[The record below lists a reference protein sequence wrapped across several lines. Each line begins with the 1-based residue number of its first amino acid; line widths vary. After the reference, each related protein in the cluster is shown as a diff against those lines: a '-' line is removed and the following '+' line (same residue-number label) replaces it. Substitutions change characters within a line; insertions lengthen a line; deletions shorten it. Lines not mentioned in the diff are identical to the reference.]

1 LRRGIGKQQEGLILV
16 ENNLKNKLLIS
27 IIIFFLS
34 VLLGILVY
42 VYSVSE
48 FKTSIEIT
56 PTENFDTKI
65 GNKTVKIIGRENTNL
80 RAGKVTIQIRKI
92 GYDNYKQIFDIKRN
106 NNNLIKIDMRPYKQ
120 QLDTISSIKGL
131 DDTYKDNYN
140 IVDTNY
146 IEDNGTWAVVVL
158 QNKSNKS
165 FAIAGL
171 KREGREW
178 NVVFGP
184 IINPSSLKNKQTIPE
199 SVINWISSN
208 SIEYFGER
216 EF

>member
-1 LRRGIGKQQEGLILV
+1 MRRGIGKQQEGLILV

-65 GNKTVKIIGRENTNL
+65 GNKTVKIIGRENINL

-106 NNNLIKIDMRPYKQ
+106 NNNLIKDGSNGKKI
-120 QLDTISSIKGL
+120 ISAK
-131 DDTYKDNYN
+131 
-140 IVDTNY
+140 
-146 IEDNGTWAVVVL
+146 
-158 QNKSNKS
+158 
-165 FAIAGL
+165 
-171 KREGREW
+171 
-178 NVVFGP
+178 
-184 IINPSSLKNKQTIPE
+184 
-199 SVINWISSN
+199 
-208 SIEYFGER
+208 
-216 EF
+216 